1 LFIFLHFLS
10 FIYIIIHLLLF
21 YCRHGDEEILDLWLT
36 SNPCNRDDDDQP
48 HHQFR
53 RRLIR
58 SWQQIGGTTGAA
70 GTVTSPMPGRIVKV
84 SVSQGDSVEQGDT
97 LCVVEAMKMEHS
109 VKAPCAGVV
118 GELHAFQGA
127 QVEDGQV
134 LAVVEVQQP
143 EAASVA

>member
-1 LFIFLHFLS
+1 
-10 FIYIIIHLLLF
+10 
-21 YCRHGDEEILDLWLT
+21 
-36 SNPCNRDDDDQP
+36 
-48 HHQFR
+48 
-53 RRLIR
+53 
-58 SWQQIGGTTGAA
+58 
-70 GTVTSPMPGRIVKV
+70 MKV